1 MHFQWKTLDSGAT
14 KLVTWLELNFDS
26 NSSWIPEKTVAIEE
40 RKLGIFYEGRITDAD
55 TDFKDFTIAIQ
66 TEPTY
71 DGFFEIEKIEPDQ
84 YSIR

>member
-1 MHFQWKTLDSGAT
+1 M
-14 KLVTWLELNFDS
+14 
-26 NSSWIPEKTVAIEE
+26 AIEE

-55 TDFKDFTIAIQ
+55 TDFKDFTIVIQ

-71 DGFFEIEKIEPDQ
+71 DGFFEIEKNEPDQ